1 MRRVFLISGHN
12 GSGTG
17 ANGFIDEGKE
27 TVILRD
33 LIAENLK
40 EMGIV
45 AIKDDNLT
53 PLTKVVQWLR
63 NQITKKDICIDIHF
77 NASTN
82 PNANG
87 SEVFIPTKNTY
98 DEVELANM
106 FRITLSKVFKDRGV
120 SLESKSHHGKIAML
134 SGFDCCNILLEVCFV
149 SNKLDSENY
158 FEKRDFIAYELALDI
173 LEYSRKYETQL
184 HTNNHYHF
192 ADSWCMVVPIQ
203 KQRQRASF
211 L

>member
-1 MRRVFLISGHN
+1 MRKVFLIAGHN

-27 TVILRD
+27 TIILRD

-77 NASTN
+77 NASSN
-82 PNANG
+82 KLANG
-87 SEVFIPTKNTY
+87 SEVFIPTKNTS
-98 DEVELANM
+98 DEVELAHM
-106 FRITLSKVFKDRGV
+106 LRGSLSKFFKDRGV
-120 SLESKSHHGKIAML
+120 SLESKSYHGKIAML
-134 SGFDCCNILLEVCFV
+134 SGFDCCNVLLEICFV
-149 SNKLDSENY
+149 SNKADADAYNSHKTEL
-158 FEKRDFIAYELALDI
+158 AYELALDI
-173 LEYSRKYETQL
+173 LEYSRK
-184 HTNNHYHF
+184 
-192 ADSWCMVVPIQ
+192 I
-203 KQRQRASF
+203 
-211 L
+211 

>member
-1 MRRVFLISGHN
+1 MRRVFLIAGHN

-27 TVILRD
+27 TIILRD

-45 AIKDDNLT
+45 VIKDDNLT
-53 PLTKVVQWLR
+53 PLTKAVQWLR

-82 PNANG
+82 PQASG
-87 SEVFIPTKNTY
+87 TEIFIPENATN
-98 DEVELANM
+98 DEKELAN
-106 FRITLSKVFKDRGV
+106 ILLISIANILGTNNRGV
-120 SLESKSHHGKIAML
+120 KTEKQTNRGKIAML

-149 SNKLDSENY
+149 SNKADADAYNSLKKEL
-158 FEKRDFIAYELALDI
+158 AYEIALDI
-173 LEYSRKYETQL
+173 LEYSRK
-184 HTNNHYHF
+184 
-192 ADSWCMVVPIQ
+192 
-203 KQRQRASF
+203 K
-211 L
+211 

>member
-1 MRRVFLISGHN
+1 MRRVFLIAGHN

-27 TVILRD
+27 TIIFRD
-33 LIAENLK
+33 LIAKNLYD
-40 EMGIV
+40 MGIV

-82 PNANG
+82 KSANG
-87 SEVFIPTKNTY
+87 TEVFIPTKNTC
-98 DEVELANM
+98 DEVELATI

-120 SLESKSHHGKIAML
+120 SLESKSYHGKIAML
-134 SGFDCCNILLEVCFV
+134 SGFDCCNVLLEICFV
-149 SNKLDSENY
+149 SNKTDSENY
-158 FEKRDFIAYELALDI
+158 FEKRESIAYELALDI
-173 LEYSRKYETQL
+173 LEYSRK
-184 HTNNHYHF
+184 
-192 ADSWCMVVPIQ
+192 I
-203 KQRQRASF
+203 
-211 L
+211 

>member
-1 MRRVFLISGHN
+1 MRRVFLIAGHN
-12 GSGTG
+12 GPGTG

-27 TVILRD
+27 TIILRD

-120 SLESKSHHGKIAML
+120 SVESLSYHGKIAML

-149 SNKLDSENY
+149 SNKTDADTYNLYKKEL
-158 FEKRDFIAYELALDI
+158 AYELALDI
-173 LEYSRKYETQL
+173 LEYTRK
-184 HTNNHYHF
+184 
-192 ADSWCMVVPIQ
+192 I
-203 KQRQRASF
+203 
-211 L
+211 

>member
-1 MRRVFLISGHN
+1 MRRVFLIAGHN

-27 TVILRD
+27 TIILRD

-45 AIKDDNLT
+45 AVKDDNLN
-53 PLTKVVQWLR
+53 PLKMVVQWLR

-87 SEVFIPTKNTY
+87 SEVFIPTNFTS
-98 DEVELANM
+98 DEVALADM
-106 FRITLSKVFKDRGV
+106 FRWSLFKFFKDRGV
-120 SLESKSHHGKIAML
+120 SLESKSYHGKIAML

-149 SNKLDSENY
+149 SNKTDSENY
-158 FEKRDFIAYELALDI
+158 FEKREIIAYELALDI
-173 LEYSRKYETQL
+173 LEYSRK
-184 HTNNHYHF
+184 
-192 ADSWCMVVPIQ
+192 I
-203 KQRQRASF
+203 
-211 L
+211 

>member
-1 MRRVFLISGHN
+1 MRKVFLIAGHN

-27 TVILRD
+27 TIIFRD
-33 LIAENLK
+33 LIAKNLYD
-40 EMGIV
+40 MGIV

-63 NQITKKDICIDIHF
+63 NKITKKDICIDIHF

-82 PNANG
+82 KLANG
-87 SEVFIPTKNTY
+87 SEVFIPTKNTS

-106 FRITLSKVFKDRGV
+106 FRRTLSKAFNDRGV
-120 SLESKSHHGKIAML
+120 SLESKSYHGKIAML

-149 SNKLDSENY
+149 SNKTDADAYNFHKIDL
-158 FEKRDFIAYELALDI
+158 AYEIALDI
-173 LEYSRKYETQL
+173 LEYSRKL
-184 HTNNHYHF
+184 
-192 ADSWCMVVPIQ
+192 
-203 KQRQRASF
+203 
-211 L
+211 